1 MTRTP
6 SFGDRRF
13 GDAHPVMEHEETLS
27 PGELQAALSNAI
39 VRIMREFYGKGAA
52 RSRTMIFD
60 DFVFVIL
67 EDVLTTAE
75 MTLRNGGAGD
85 LVRRVRMRFEDL
97 MTATFVGQVE
107 RLTGRT
113 VVAYHSQVVLDPPS
127 CFEIFVLDPTQE
139 GLGAPEEAGAPVEAA
154 DLQEPGQVG
163 DVDQLPSPGEKPARG
178 AAPEVGASQR
188 GGGAVR
194 AAISNAVVRL
204 VTELYG
210 KGAARTRTFM
220 ADDHVFCVLEGMLTT
235 VERTLVDAG
244 ETEMVRE
251 LRTRFGEM
259 VRPVFAAEVGRLLGR
274 QVLAVESQLVFDP
287 DTLFLIF
294 VLGDRR
300 APEPAA
306 AAGEIADANHL

>member
-1 MTRTP
+1 
-6 SFGDRRF
+6 
-13 GDAHPVMEHEETLS
+13 MEHEETLS

-60 DFVFVIL
+60 DFVFVVL

-75 MTLRNGGAGD
+75 TTLRNGGAGD

-97 MTATFVGQVE
+97 MTATFVGEVE

-139 GLGAPEEAGAPVEAA
+139 GLGAPAEAGAPVQAA
-154 DLQEPGQVG
+154 DLHEPGRVG
-163 DVDQLPSPGEKPARG
+163 DVDHLPSPGEKPAPG
-178 AAPEVGASQR
+178 VAHEVDASQPA
-188 GGGAVR
+188 GGAVR

-204 VTELYG
+204 VNELYG

-220 ADDHVFCVLEGMLTT
+220 AGDHVFCVLEGVLTT

-300 APEPAA
+300 APEPTG
-306 AAGEIADANHL
+306 AAGEIADANDL

>member
-1 MTRTP
+1 MNNEQ
-6 SFGDRRF
+6 S
-13 GDAHPVMEHEETLS
+13 LS
-27 PGELQAALSNAI
+27 AGELQAALSNAI

-60 DFVFVIL
+60 DYVFVVL

-75 MTLRNGGAGD
+75 MTLRNGGQGD

-97 MTATFVGQVE
+97 MTATFVGEVQ

-113 VVAYHSQVVLDPPS
+113 VVAYHSQVVLEPPS

-139 GLGAPEEAGAPVEAA
+139 GMGEPEQAAAPVEAA
-154 DLQEPGQVG
+154 DLQEPGRVG
-163 DVDQLPSPGEKPARG
+163 DVDQLPSPGEKAPPG
-178 AAPEVGASQR
+178 AGAGAGSSQP
-188 GGGAVR
+188 GGTAVR

-204 VTELYG
+204 INELYG
-210 KGAARTRTFM
+210 KGAARTRTFI
-220 ADDHVFCVLEGMLTT
+220 ADEHVFCALEGVLTT
-235 VERTLVDAG
+235 VERTLVEAG
-244 ETEMVRE
+244 ETELVRE
-251 LRTRFGEM
+251 LRMRFGEM

-294 VLGDRR
+294 VLGERR
-300 APEPAA
+300 PPESAA
-306 AAGEIADANHL
+306 AAGEVNDANHL

>member
-1 MTRTP
+1 
-6 SFGDRRF
+6 
-13 GDAHPVMEHEETLS
+13 MEPEETLS
-27 PGELQAALSNAI
+27 AGELQAALSNAI

-60 DFVFVIL
+60 NFVFVVL

-97 MTATFVGQVE
+97 MTATFVGEVE

-113 VVAYHSQVVLDPPS
+113 VVAYHSQVVLEPPS

-139 GLGAPEEAGAPVEAA
+139 GLGVPAEAGAPVQAA
-154 DLQEPGQVG
+154 DLQEPGEIG
-163 DVDQLPSPGEKPARG
+163 DVDQLPSPGEKPAPG
-178 AAPEVGASQR
+178 AASEVGSSQP

-204 VTELYG
+204 VNELYG

-220 ADDHVFCVLEGMLTT
+220 ADDHVFCVLEGVLTT
-235 VERTLVDAG
+235 VERTLVEAG

-259 VRPVFAAEVGRLLGR
+259 VRPLFATEVARLLGR

-294 VLGDRR
+294 VLGDKR
-300 APEPAA
+300 APEPTA
-306 AAGEIADANHL
+306 AAGAIADANDL

>member
-1 MTRTP
+1 MNNEQ
-6 SFGDRRF
+6 S
-13 GDAHPVMEHEETLS
+13 LS
-27 PGELQAALSNAI
+27 AGELQAAVSNAI

-60 DFVFVIL
+60 NYVFVVL

-75 MTLRNGGAGD
+75 MTLRNGGQGD

-97 MTATFVGQVE
+97 MTATFVGEVE

-113 VVAYHSQVVLDPPS
+113 VVAYHSQVVLEPPS

-139 GLGAPEEAGAPVEAA
+139 GVGEPEEAAAPVEAA

-163 DVDQLPSPGEKPARG
+163 DVDQLPSPGEKAPTG
-178 AAPEVGASQR
+178 AGAEADSPQA
-188 GGGAVR
+188 GGTAVR

-204 VTELYG
+204 VNELYG
-210 KGAARTRTFM
+210 KGAARTRTFI
-220 ADDHVFCVLEGMLTT
+220 ADEHVFCALEGMLTT
-235 VERTLVDAG
+235 VERTLVEAG
-244 ETEMVRE
+244 ETELVRE
-251 LRTRFGEM
+251 LRTRFAGM

-274 QVLAVESQLVFDP
+274 HVLSVESQLVFDP

-294 VLGDRR
+294 VLGDQR
-300 APEPAA
+300 APEPAG
-306 AAGEIADANHL
+306 AAGEINDANHL

>member
-1 MTRTP
+1 MQN
-6 SFGDRRF
+6 D
-13 GDAHPVMEHEETLS
+13 ETLT

-60 DFVFVIL
+60 DYVFVVL

-97 MTATFVGQVE
+97 MTATFVGEVE

-113 VVAYHSQVVLDPPS
+113 VVAYHSQVVLEPPS
-127 CFEIFVLDPTQE
+127 CFEIFVLDPTQR
-139 GLGAPEEAGAPVEAA
+139 GIGAPQQTGAPVEAA
-154 DLQEPGQVG
+154 DLQEPGEVG
-163 DVDQLPSPGEKPARG
+163 DVDQLPSPGEVSAPAER
-178 AAPEVGASQR
+178 AQTDPSQPA
-188 GGGAVR
+188 GGPAR

-204 VTELYG
+204 VNELYG
-210 KGAARTRTFM
+210 KGAARTRTFI
-220 ADDHVFCVLEGMLTT
+220 ADEHVFCVLEGVLTT

-244 ETEMVRE
+244 ESGLVRE

-259 VRPVFAAEVGRLLGR
+259 VRPVFASEVARLLGR
-274 QVLAVESQLVFDP
+274 HVLAVESQMVFDP

-294 VLGDRR
+294 VLGAKR
-300 APEPAA
+300 ASEPAA